1 MPSLS
6 ESDQAAKRS
15 KFASVVLTVPRRI
28 HSHVSRR
35 TASELYGFAKTA
47 VVLITVIMPAFLGFV
62 IVLQSLLRTP
72 VVVTPINV
80 PESYVKNAYS
90 SEAATQRLLDEI
102 ANLNSIS
109 LAAKPKTDV
118 GDTNFLGDVA
128 ATQIQSG
135 LVDLNSIHALIRR
148 FFGKDIV
155 ELSGE
160 ITLRKQGEEEVARLR
175 LRRTPGRETLIDVES
190 TEGPDA
196 LFTKGAMNLLERIDP
211 EIAAGVYWREYGD
224 IEAAKRLLSIAL
236 ASPNLSAKKY
246 AYNLKSYI
254 LSATGHIDE
263 ALAASDRARSLGDD
277 TFAVDDS
284 RAFALLRAKKF
295 DEALTL
301 QLRNVERYPNE
312 QSTHKVLGMI
322 YQATGR
328 NLEAVACFRRS
339 LELFP
344 RDSGAYRRLA
354 VSLRATGDEEGATG
368 VLVAGM
374 EQVPNSPG
382 LLFDYAEDL
391 RRRGKTHSAAHILE
405 RAAVINPDRWPII
418 ASLAEVEYELGHS
431 TEEAHLKAVMQ
442 RRLANGD
449 NPPARLRS
457 RVDAILKQSSEGQ

>member
-263 ALAASDRARSLGDD
+263 AL
-277 TFAVDDS
+277 
-284 RAFALLRAKKF
+284 
-295 DEALTL
+295 TL

-405 RAAVINPDRWPII
+405 RAAVINP
-418 ASLAEVEYELGHS
+418 SLAEVEYELGHS